1 LEKESSGLKI
11 VIDTN
16 IIVALALPLAYSKA
30 ATKKIRKWKEQ
41 NIELVV
47 PALWHYEC
55 VSTLRKAVVLNI
67 ISSEESSEALLNIFS
82 LGIKDFQ
89 PTFYLNR
96 KAMEWAS
103 RLNQTVAYN
112 AAYLALAEHLNS
124 EFWTADNKLFKVAD
138 REGLSWVRL
147 LT

>member
-1 LEKESSGLKI
+1 MKI
-11 VIDTN
+11 IVDAN
-16 IIVALALPLAYSKA
+16 IIVALALPLSYSDA
-30 ATKKIRKWKEQ
+30 ASEKMRKWQEQ
-41 NIELVV
+41 NVELVV

-55 VSTLRKAVVLNI
+55 VSTLRKAVVLKI
-67 ISSEESSEALLNIFS
+67 ISSEEVSEALQNIFS
-82 LGIKDFQ
+82 LGIEDFQ
-89 PTFYLNR
+89 PTIYLNQ

-103 RLNQTVAYN
+103 RLNQTVAYD

-138 REGLSWVRL
+138 NEGLTWVRL